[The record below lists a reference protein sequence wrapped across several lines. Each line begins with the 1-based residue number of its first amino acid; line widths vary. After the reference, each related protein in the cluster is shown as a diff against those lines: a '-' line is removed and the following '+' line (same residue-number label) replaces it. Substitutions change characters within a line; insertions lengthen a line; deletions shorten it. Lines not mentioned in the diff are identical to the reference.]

1 LYNKAKRVKSYK
13 KDICLFRIFFLSI
26 WITVILCLT
35 TLRGQVNQSQ
45 ETPLEQIRKYRNW
58 RAAWGIDLAV
68 TPDSVPVPDSV
79 FIRLENRS
87 SDSLK
92 GSNLLL
98 CLYPEITYAFHT
110 EIREKEIK
118 LVPGDTLSFRLA
130 FRSLVFVDSRG
141 KPADTARLFDLLR
154 TGVWRMKCSL
164 TDLWSP
170 KPLNE
175 STLLVTS
182 WLLEF
187 NTDK

>member
-1 LYNKAKRVKSYK
+1 ML
-13 KDICLFRIFFLSI
+13 RIFALSI
-26 WITVILCLT
+26 LLTGGLCLT

-68 TPDSVPVPDSV
+68 SPEGVPVPDSV
-79 FIRLENRS
+79 FIRLEIRS
-87 SDSLK
+87 SDTLK

-98 CLYPEITYAFHT
+98 CLYPEITYAFDT

-118 LVPGDTLSFRLA
+118 LGPGDTLSFRLA

-141 KPADTARLFDLLR
+141 KPADTARLLDLLR

-170 KPLNE
+170 KPLTE

-182 WLLEF
+182 RLLEF
-187 NTDK
+187 NTGK